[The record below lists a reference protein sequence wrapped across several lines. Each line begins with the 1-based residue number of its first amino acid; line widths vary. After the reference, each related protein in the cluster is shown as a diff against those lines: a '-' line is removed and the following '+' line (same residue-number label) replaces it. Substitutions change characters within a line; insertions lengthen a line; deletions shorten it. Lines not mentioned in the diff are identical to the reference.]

1 MKSYSIRGAIKPNHN
16 YVCPSCLLS
25 RPFAPRRQT
34 LRFKSTDAI
43 GVYPTPDQ
51 SVAALLWSREEA
63 IAKTAKKS
71 GEAIA
76 KPTKRAAAAKRK
88 AGQKEQTEQIE
99 RNNVVATKP
108 AVVAKRKATK
118 KGKAK
123 VSKASDRQR
132 TTAKAQTPAVE
143 DEAIS
148 TAKAQTPAW
157 KDGPIS
163 AVPISSILASFLD
176 KEHPVHK
183 TPTSLTKNLQ
193 KKFALA
199 KAASLHERTQAV
211 KSRHPGQTPKHD
223 GEQNADRDHTAISGQ
238 ADNESAVKAAERS
251 EKTSSGMIKDL
262 TAKESKSPTGK
273 AKASKAKAAKS
284 PLIKRLPSRI
294 INKYPS
300 RSVTIR
306 KLKTDGGGVDPQVR
320 KGWDVNDVIKKTEA
334 ALERR
339 TQEIRREVK
348 TERLS
353 RARGRA
359 QEALAGRE
367 SRTKSAKFSKD
378 GTKSIKKSS
387 QQESDADVQAP
398 VGTDIQTVNA
408 ADLDIAPIPVQ
419 QAPVPGLSY
428 GLERVLFNPG
438 VYHLQDPRSRVFNF
452 DPYLKTI
459 MPVSEFDFNALKE
472 YITSSRD
479 ESLKELAQSH
489 GKRYVGSSSSMTSA
503 LVHFHFL
510 LSQWREINANMLSRG
525 FQDKLRSF
533 TKLQRAPSA
542 IFLRWK
548 DGTYAIDADKEF
560 DSANILMMLGKSME
574 KLLTLSTGDFERYR
588 VSNSDKISNE
598 ERNEP
603 ESYHYSTI
611 GDFLMRSQL
620 DAHDPRLPGSGMFD
634 LKTRAVVSVR
644 MDAKNYEEGV
654 GYQIRTRQGDFE
666 SFEREYFDMIRA
678 AFLKYSLQVRMG
690 RMDGIFVAFHNTER
704 IFGFQYISLPEMD
717 TTLHGQY
724 DTSIGDQ
731 EFKLSLELL
740 NKVLDKA
747 TKRYPEQSLRLHFET
762 RDTQTPFMYIFAE
775 PVTEEQVHELQTKNK
790 EKIADFERN
799 ILGLNKNY
807 ADDTSLKDD
816 DKWAD
821 IRANVEEAM
830 TKDEESLGASGDQ
843 ESSLATTEYASDNQ
857 EGETTLQSF
866 ATVNRGPLYESKGPL
881 EADPITAAATADGV
895 DVEDEDED
903 DGVEVDES
911 GDEDELADEASTTT
925 EPESSELDSVAEV
938 EYSTKASE
946 DSEGAAEGVDAASP
960 DHDTPDPNTPLQE
973 AEADGEAEADAVA
986 DADREADAD
995 GEADAESESESKAEA
1010 EAEDSQTPGDRD
1022 FLDAITSSQPPTP
1035 PPEILALNLT
1045 IRNKVNGKYVLRPTS
1060 LDPADAWSVEYSI
1073 IEVAPQTRAWSLYQ
1087 ACQLRRKKH
1096 LDADEEGDEA
1106 KADYYLR
1113 RIQELSRKGREWR
1126 VEQDRLDEGR
1136 PVFVVGE
1143 MGARGTAER
1152 GEGEEGK

>member
-193 KKFALA
+193 KKVALA

-223 GEQNADRDHTAISGQ
+223 GEQNADRDDTAISGQ
-238 ADNESAVKAAERS
+238 ADIESAVKAAERS
-251 EKTSSGMIKDL
+251 EKTSSGMSEELPEHAKGGLAKISANNSGSVKDL

-339 TQEIRREVK
+339 TQEVRREVK

-408 ADLDIAPIPVQ
+408 ADLDIA
-419 QAPVPGLSY
+419 
-428 GLERVLFNPG
+428 
-438 VYHLQDPRSRVFNF
+438 
-452 DPYLKTI
+452 
-459 MPVSEFDFNALKE
+459 
-472 YITSSRD
+472 
-479 ESLKELAQSH
+479 
-489 GKRYVGSSSSMTSA
+489 
-503 LVHFHFL
+503 
-510 LSQWREINANMLSRG
+510 
-525 FQDKLRSF
+525 
-533 TKLQRAPSA
+533 
-542 IFLRWK
+542 
-548 DGTYAIDADKEF
+548 
-560 DSANILMMLGKSME
+560 
-574 KLLTLSTGDFERYR
+574 
-588 VSNSDKISNE
+588 
-598 ERNEP
+598 
-603 ESYHYSTI
+603 
-611 GDFLMRSQL
+611 
-620 DAHDPRLPGSGMFD
+620 
-634 LKTRAVVSVR
+634 
-644 MDAKNYEEGV
+644 
-654 GYQIRTRQGDFE
+654 
-666 SFEREYFDMIRA
+666 
-678 AFLKYSLQVRMG
+678 
-690 RMDGIFVAFHNTER
+690 
-704 IFGFQYISLPEMD
+704 
-717 TTLHGQY
+717 
-724 DTSIGDQ
+724 
-731 EFKLSLELL
+731 
-740 NKVLDKA
+740 
-747 TKRYPEQSLRLHFET
+747 
-762 RDTQTPFMYIFAE
+762 
-775 PVTEEQVHELQTKNK
+775 
-790 EKIADFERN
+790 
-799 ILGLNKNY
+799 
-807 ADDTSLKDD
+807 
-816 DKWAD
+816 
-821 IRANVEEAM
+821 
-830 TKDEESLGASGDQ
+830 
-843 ESSLATTEYASDNQ
+843 
-857 EGETTLQSF
+857 
-866 ATVNRGPLYESKGPL
+866 
-881 EADPITAAATADGV
+881 
-895 DVEDEDED
+895 
-903 DGVEVDES
+903 
-911 GDEDELADEASTTT
+911 
-925 EPESSELDSVAEV
+925 
-938 EYSTKASE
+938 
-946 DSEGAAEGVDAASP
+946 
-960 DHDTPDPNTPLQE
+960 
-973 AEADGEAEADAVA
+973 
-986 DADREADAD
+986 
-995 GEADAESESESKAEA
+995 
-1010 EAEDSQTPGDRD
+1010 
-1022 FLDAITSSQPPTP
+1022 
-1035 PPEILALNLT
+1035 
-1045 IRNKVNGKYVLRPTS
+1045 
-1060 LDPADAWSVEYSI
+1060 
-1073 IEVAPQTRAWSLYQ
+1073 
-1087 ACQLRRKKH
+1087 RR
-1096 LDADEEGDEA
+1096 
-1106 KADYYLR
+1106 
-1113 RIQELSRKGREWR
+1113 
-1126 VEQDRLDEGR
+1126 
-1136 PVFVVGE
+1136 
-1143 MGARGTAER
+1143 
-1152 GEGEEGK
+1152 